1 MANSKKVVRD
11 GYNKI
16 ASRYAA
22 VRDPESEDIQLLNQL
37 VSRLSKGAVVLD
49 AGCGSGYPATR
60 VLAQSF
66 EVVGVDFSNEQI
78 RLAMINITDSAFVCA
93 DIARM
98 PFKKDVFDAV
108 CSYYAIIHLPRQEH
122 PKLLIDCHRILKTGG
137 LALLC
142 MGAGDLPEDNADYLG
157 AEMFWSHYDR
167 ETNLRMMEE
176 SGFSV
181 LWQKVVEDPIDP
193 GSSHLFVLGQKKQ

>member
-1 MANSKKVVRD
+1 MMANAKKIVRD

-16 ASRYAA
+16 ASRYAPM
-22 VRDPESEDIQLLNQL
+22 RNPESEDIQLLNQL

-49 AGCGSGYPATR
+49 AGCGSGYPGTR

-66 EVVGVDFSNEQI
+66 QVVGVDFSNEQI
-78 RLAMINITDSAFVCA
+78 RLATRNTDSAFVCA
-93 DIARM
+93 DIART

-122 PKLLIDCHRILKTGG
+122 PKLLLDFHRILKSGG

-142 MGAGDLPEDNADYLG
+142 MGAGDLSEDNSDYLG
-157 AEMFWSHYDR
+157 AKMFWSHYDR
-167 ETNLRMMEE
+167 ETNLRMMEGT
-176 SGFSV
+176 GFNV
-181 LWQKVVEDPIDP
+181 LWQKVVDDPIDP
-193 GSSHLFVLGQKKQ
+193 RSCHLFVLGEKK

>member
-1 MANSKKVVRD
+1 MSGKKIVRD

-22 VRDPESEDIQLLNQL
+22 ARTPESEDIQLLNQL
-37 VSRLSKGAVVLD
+37 MSHLPKGAVVLD
-49 AGCGSGYPATR
+49 AGCGSGYPVTR

-66 EVVGVDFSNEQI
+66 HVVGVDFSNEQL
-78 RLAMINITDSAFVCA
+78 RLATRNLLDSAFLCA

-98 PFKKDVFDAV
+98 PFKNDVFEAI
-108 CSYYAIIHLPRQEH
+108 CSYYAIIHLPRKEH
-122 PKLLIDCHRILKTGG
+122 RKLLIDFHRILRSGG

-142 MGAGDLPEDNADYLG
+142 MGAGDLPEDNADWLG
-157 AEMFWSHYDR
+157 TEMFWSHFDK

-181 LWQKVVEDPIDP
+181 LWHKVVEDPVDP
-193 GSSHLFVLGQKKQ
+193 RSSHLFVLGQKEQ

>member
-1 MANSKKVVRD
+1 MSGRKIVRD

-16 ASRYAA
+16 ALRYAA
-22 VRDPESEDIQLLNQL
+22 VRAPESEDIQLLSQL
-37 VSRLSKGAVVLD
+37 MSRLAKGAVVLD
-49 AGCGSGYPATR
+49 AGCGSGYPAMR

-66 EVVGVDFSNEQI
+66 QVLGVDFSNEQI
-78 RLAMINITDSAFVCA
+78 KLAARNLTDSAFVCA
-93 DIARM
+93 DISSM
-98 PFKKDVFDAV
+98 PFKRDVFDAV

-122 PKLLIDCHRILKTGG
+122 QRLLLDFHRILKTEG

-142 MGAGDLPEDNADYLG
+142 MGAGDLPEDNAEYLG

-167 ETNLRMMEE
+167 ATNLRMMER
-176 SGFSV
+176 SGFNV

-193 GSSHLFVLGQKKQ
+193 GSCHLFMLGEKK